1 MSNLFDAELISAERE
16 VRDLRTAHAI
26 PVGSLNFYHKTAN
39 VTTPSGIVQGVY
51 IRVTNKDGEP
61 NYSYQQVRVVRM
73 NGAENYNW
81 QSEVAYVRNGTIV
94 QYYYPLKGG
103 QTYEISVTN
112 TSDFDLVA
120 KNYENEDWLDD

>member
-1 MSNLFDAELISAERE
+1 MNNLFDAELISAERE

-26 PVGSLNFYHKTAN
+26 PVGSLNFYRKTAT
-39 VTTPSGIVQGVY
+39 VTTPAGLVQGVY
-51 IRVTNKDGEP
+51 IRVTNKEGEP
-61 NYSYQQVRVVRM
+61 NFSYQQVRVVRM

-81 QSEVAYVRNGTIV
+81 QSEVAYVRDGTIV

-112 TSDFDLVA
+112 TSDFDLIA